1 MSPPT
6 LGLGLGPSCPHARP
20 PPSHTERPD
29 VNESLTVYFCLKVFH
44 ISEHSYVTVVLT
56 IRKSNSAKGK
66 GGMSRLFFFFFFFLD
81 FLFFCFC
88 FFLHQSAVS
97 MGPEGSK

>member
-56 IRKSNSAKGK
+56 IRKSNGAKGK
-66 GGMSRLFFFFFFFLD
+66 GGMSRLFFFFFSF
-81 FLFFCFC
+81 
-88 FFLHQSAVS
+88 
-97 MGPEGSK
+97 